1 MKKTKKMM
9 AMILLVS
16 MVLALVV
23 TISGHGKREF
33 AERNSYGE
41 GMKTEEYTVSVEG
54 VLEEQKLQLEIP
66 ERAYTEEELAGV
78 FHAVMEK
85 LDEMILGENES
96 FDRVEKDLNLV
107 SEVEGYPIS
116 IRWQMDS
123 YEVMG
128 VDGKILEEKTTE
140 NGTLVEICGILSYG
154 EREAMYVR
162 TVCVYPETK
171 TGDAAVVARI
181 QELFERQEEDSREK
195 TKIALPDTL
204 DGKEIRWKTSSDKK
218 GLVILL
224 LGVVL
229 AAYIPIHN
237 RQKEKEKEKERREQ
251 LLCDYPKLIAEFTLL
266 METGMTV
273 RHAWEKLLL
282 QYENQVGYGREREV
296 LKEMKE
302 THREMQSGI
311 PEAESYERF
320 GRRCAVSEYRKFGAL
335 LSQNLRKGTKGLSAL
350 LRMES
355 VQATENRKNRAKRKA
370 EEAGTKLLV
379 PMFAMLGIVLVV
391 VIVPAFWSMQ
401 I

>member
-1 MKKTKKMM
+1 MRKKM
-9 AMILLVS
+9 ALILLGS
-16 MVLALVV
+16 MGLALAV
-23 TISGHGKREF
+23 TIAGRGRIQF

-41 GMKTEEYTVSVEG
+41 GTKTEAYTVSVEG
-54 VLEEQKLQLEIP
+54 LLEDRNLQLEIP
-66 ERAYTEEELAGV
+66 ERAYTEKELAEV
-78 FHAVMEK
+78 FHTVMEQ
-85 LDEMILGENES
+85 LDTIILGENES

-107 SEVEGYPIS
+107 SRVEDYPIS

-123 YEVMG
+123 YEVLG
-128 VDGKILEEKTTE
+128 IDGKILKEKTTE
-140 NGTLVEICGILSYG
+140 KGTLVEICGILSYG
-154 EREAMYVR
+154 EREAMYKR

-171 TGDAAVVARI
+171 TGDAAVLAQI
-181 QELFERQEEDSREK
+181 QELFQRQEEASREE
-195 TKIALPDTL
+195 TKIALPDML
-204 DGKEIRWKTSSDKK
+204 DGKEIRWETPSDKK

-224 LGVVL
+224 LGAVFAIYLPVRE
-229 AAYIPIHN
+229 
-237 RQKEKEKEKERREQ
+237 RQKEKENEKRRREQ
-251 LLCDYPKLIAEFTLL
+251 LLCDYPKLVAEFALL

-282 QYENQVGYGREREV
+282 QYDSQNKYRQEREV
-296 LKEMKE
+296 YKEMRE
-302 THREMQSGI
+302 THREMQNGI

-320 GRRCAVSEYRKFGAL
+320 GKRCAVSEYRKFGAL

-355 VQATENRKNRAKRKA
+355 IQATENRKNRAKRKA